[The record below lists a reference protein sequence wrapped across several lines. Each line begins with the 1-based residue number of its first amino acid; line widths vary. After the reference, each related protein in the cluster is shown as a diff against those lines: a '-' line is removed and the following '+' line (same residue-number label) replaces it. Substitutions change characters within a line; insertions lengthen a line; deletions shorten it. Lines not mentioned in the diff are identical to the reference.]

1 MKYFVTIKD
10 EYGKKIELEV
20 SAEIFKVFDDDRR
33 LKERQRNEA
42 RRHYDKRGA
51 KDYII
56 ANESPKIL
64 KSAEDVYIDREAIA
78 EILAMC
84 TPTQR
89 RRFCLN
95 KIYGYSCAEI
105 AKLEGCTPTQ
115 RRRFCLNKIYG
126 YSCAE
131 IAKLEGC
138 AKNVVVKSVA
148 AVMKKIQKK
157 K

>member
-42 RRHYDKRGA
+42 RRHYDKRSA
-51 KDYII
+51 EDYII
-56 ANESPKIL
+56 VNESSKTL

-105 AKLEGCTPTQ
+105 P
-115 RRRFCLNKIYG
+115 
-126 YSCAE
+126 
-131 IAKLEGC
+131 KLEGC